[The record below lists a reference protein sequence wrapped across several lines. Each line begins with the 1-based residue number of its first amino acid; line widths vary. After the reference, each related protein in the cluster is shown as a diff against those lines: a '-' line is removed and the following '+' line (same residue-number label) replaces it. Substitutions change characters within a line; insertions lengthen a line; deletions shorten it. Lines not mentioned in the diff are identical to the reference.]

1 MHALEHILFMT
12 SLAVENGQITQSELA
27 HVLMT
32 LASASHN
39 YDVPNDGEDRLLME
53 MSEKLARRFG
63 KLKHTWNQG

>member
-12 SLAVENGQITQSELA
+12 SLAVENGQITQTELA

-39 YDVPNDGEDRLLME
+39 YGVPLNGEDRLLMQI
-53 MSEKLARRFG
+53 SEKWALRFG
-63 KLKHTWNQG
+63 KLKHKV